1 MPAGITISTTTEI
14 PDERCGWMHGWLCV
28 LGNGSVVCAVIGY
41 YTYLA
46 VPLLLF
52 PALDRQRAFG
62 LDDLT
67 AMITGPLL
75 CWPIAFVFAVLPLS
89 LSYAWLRAAAPRL
102 RFTVPIRLALGV
114 ALGLATNLLLLIVL
128 RIAAPG
134 LVSSGVAAF
143 FPIPEIQTSALAVA
157 LVARRR
163 WFGIA

>member
-1 MPAGITISTTTEI
+1 
-14 PDERCGWMHGWLCV
+14 
-28 LGNGSVVCAVIGY
+28 
-41 YTYLA
+41 
-46 VPLLLF
+46 
-52 PALDRQRAFG
+52 
-62 LDDLT
+62 
-67 AMITGPLL
+67 MITGPLL
-75 CWPIAFVFAVLPLS
+75 CWPIAFVFAVLPF